1 MIDSAATDL
10 SGIGIQSIV
19 EDPSDADAAL
29 AILNDQSTLPVS
41 QTHRLIPCFT
51 PGTYIATPRGGVL
64 VEDLKI
70 GDRVVTRDNGLQRIK
85 WVGKK
90 RLDHM
95 QLKTLTTLRP
105 VQINAGTLGDNIP
118 DRDMRVSPAHR
129 LLVVSQVA
137 QLYFGQ
143 SEVLVAAK
151 DMCDIDGIEVA
162 EVPYI
167 TYVHFLCE
175 NHELVLADGAWSE
188 SFQPGDYS
196 LKGVDED
203 QRNELFELFPDLA
216 TKEGVKAYRAARA
229 SLTKREASLI
239 FKKK

>member
-1 MIDSAATDL
+1 MTDSTTFDL
-10 SGIGIQSIV
+10 GGIGIKSIV
-19 EDPSDADAAL
+19 QKPGDSDADH
-29 AILNDQSTLPVS
+29 AILVDGSTIPMSEV
-41 QTHRLIPCFT
+41 HRLIPCFT
-51 PGTYIATPRGGVL
+51 LGTYIATPRGGVL
-64 VEDLKI
+64 VEDLKV

-95 QLKTLTTLRP
+95 QLKTLPTLRP
-105 VQINAGTLGDNIP
+105 VQISAGTLGDNVP

-129 LLVVSQVA
+129 MLLASKVA

-143 SEVLVAAK
+143 SEVLVPAK
-151 DMCDIDGIEVA
+151 HMIDIDGVDIA

-167 TYVHFLCE
+167 TYVHFLCD

-196 LKGVDED
+196 LKGMDED
-203 QRNELFELFPDLA
+203 QRQELFELFPDLA
-216 TKEGVKAYRAARA
+216 TKEGVKAYRAARS
-229 SLTKREASLI
+229 SLSKREASLI
-239 FKKK
+239 FKKN